1 MRESKDSKKA
11 KTTSPVNIVVTNK
24 AKNLRIKQK
33 KGQTSKAIDSDL
45 VASTI
50 SDIEN
55 PTRTLKYTFALIN
68 KLAREGSHKITE
80 YLPEEPIK
88 SNKLYRKYVISSTES
103 FGGTKA
109 FRALIQN
116 GYFDQPKSLKDT
128 VGYASE
134 AFGRSYIPSD
144 FGQVVKDLLKDGV
157 IDLCT
162 GPDAGVKYY
171 IAVNPVKD
179 KWQL

>member
-1 MRESKDSKKA
+1 MWESKDSKKT

-55 PTRTLKYTFALIN
+55 PTRTLKYSFALIN
-68 KLAREGSHKITE
+68 KLAKEGSHDITD
-80 YLPEEPIK
+80 YLPAEPIR

-116 GYFDQPKSLKDT
+116 GYFSQLRSLKDT
-128 VGYASE
+128 VNYASE
-134 AFGRSYIPSD
+134 VFGRSYIASD
-144 FGQVVKDLLKDGV
+144 FGQVIKDLLKDRV
-157 IDLCT
+157 ISLIIDP
-162 GPDAGVKYY
+162 GADVKYY
-171 IAVNPVKD
+171 IAINFVKD
-179 KWQL
+179 RWKL